1 MLATAVSGALAGID
15 GLLVEVE
22 VDVAL
27 GLPQFATGAHIA
39 QAIQYRALDRE

>member
-27 GLPQFATGAHIA
+27 GLLHQVGDSWKHI
-39 QAIQYRALDRE
+39 